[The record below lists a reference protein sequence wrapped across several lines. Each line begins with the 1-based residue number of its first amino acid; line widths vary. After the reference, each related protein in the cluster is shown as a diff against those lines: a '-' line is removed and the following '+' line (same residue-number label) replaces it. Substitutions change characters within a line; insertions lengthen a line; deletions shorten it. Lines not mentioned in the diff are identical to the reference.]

1 MGAHCMDMIQV
12 RTGKNILWL
21 LLSLAHLEVVI
32 ATLTKTKQDHK
43 NVPHLGDCRSF
54 WLENF

>member
-1 MGAHCMDMIQV
+1 MDMTGV

-21 LLSLAHLEVVI
+21 LFSLGHLEIIIVG
-32 ATLTKTKQDHK
+32 LTKAKQDHM
-43 NVPHLGDCRSF
+43 NAPHLGDCHSY